1 MGKFTAVVFLPP
13 GGGSQSAGYWE
24 GESMA
29 QTRQMMT
36 EQVDVVDLLI
46 AQHSL
51 IRDLFEE
58 VKTAQGEE
66 QEEAFH
72 RLRRMLA
79 VHETAEEEV
88 VHPMARQVLTGGN
101 DGLVDD
107 RLAEENEA
115 KKMLGE
121 LEGMQP
127 GKPDFMELLDKLRM
141 AVLAHA
147 RSEERY
153 EFMKLRDKINPSTL
167 QAMAASVKAAE
178 AFAPTHPHAGA
189 ESATANLLAGP
200 IAALVDRVRD
210 AVRGTSGTTNDP
222 RS

>member
-1 MGKFTAVVFLPP
+1 
-13 GGGSQSAGYWE
+13 
-24 GESMA
+24 MA
-29 QTRQMMT
+29 KTRQVT
-36 EQVDVVDLLI
+36 VEQVDVVDLLI

-58 VKTAQGEE
+58 VKATRGEA

-88 VHPMARQVLTGGN
+88 VHPVARRELEGGN
-101 DGLVDD
+101 AGLVDD
-107 RLAEENEA
+107 RLAEENQA

-121 LEGMQP
+121 LEDLR
-127 GKPDFMELLDKLRM
+127 PDDSGFLELLDKLR
-141 AVLAHA
+141 ATVLAHA

-153 EFMKLRDKINPSTL
+153 EFMQLRKKADPATL
-167 QAMAASVKAAE
+167 LSMAASVRAAE
-178 AFAPTHPHAGA
+178 ATAPTHPHAGV
-189 ESATANLLAGP
+189 ESATGNLAAGP
-200 IAALVDRVRD
+200 IAAVVDRVKD
-210 AVRGTSGTTNDP
+210 AIRGTSGKSEDP